1 MTMRIRDVAAADF
14 PALLALNEESVHFL
28 SPLDAPRLAS
38 LHSHAAYHRLIEIDG
53 QVAGFLLAFRERAP
67 YDSPN
72 FLWFAARH
80 SSFLYIDRVV
90 VSSAQQGLGI
100 GRRLYEDLFAFARE
114 TAAPCITCEFDVEPP
129 NPQSQRFHERFGFRE
144 VGSQRV
150 GPSQKRVSLQRVE
163 LSA

>member
-1 MTMRIRDVAAADF
+1 MPVRIRDAEPADF

-28 SPLDAPRLAS
+28 SPLDAPRLAR
-38 LHSHAAYHRLIEIDG
+38 LHGHAAYHR
-53 QVAGFLLAFRERAP
+53 VADVDDEVGGFLLAFREQAP

-72 FLWFAARH
+72 YLWFAARY
-80 SSFLYIDRVV
+80 SAFLYVDRVV

-114 TAAPCITCEFDVEPP
+114 TGAPCITCEFDVEPP

-163 LSA
+163 L